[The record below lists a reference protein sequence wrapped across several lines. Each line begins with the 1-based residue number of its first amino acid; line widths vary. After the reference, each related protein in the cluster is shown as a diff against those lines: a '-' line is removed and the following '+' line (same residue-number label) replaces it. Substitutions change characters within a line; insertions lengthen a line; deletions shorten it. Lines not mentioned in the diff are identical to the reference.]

1 MAENTIDNLQIQIFG
16 SVTDAE
22 TSINHLIDAL
32 KNLNKH
38 LSVDTDA
45 SAFTKH
51 IGSLVSG
58 FQHLGTAVEGLDV
71 DKLKAVNKEIK
82 SLSGNL
88 SGLSS
93 VKGVGK
99 LLYNDEQKKQIDQL
113 KDSMKWLKDRKKNLK
128 SILPGTFGVGE
139 STMKE
144 FKATG
149 EWKNIQKLLGGKG
162 RTVTGASDNSGEI
175 RDIAQQWGISNADT
189 DSFDE
194 VVRKMAARISQID
207 NQIAEMK
214 NRKAEIDRLAGEMM
228 KPKAAQ
234 STLPLADDEIA
245 TYGQTVNTVATETEK
260 LTTVGENA
268 SMSLQSLADGL
279 MQLEGID
286 ISADQ
291 FSGVSS
297 ITNLALGLS
306 NTTGEGLTKS
316 LYGLTSGLDR
326 LSTVDFSGIDAEKIM
341 TTATAVNRFGYGS
354 SEKAGSNIVNAAN
367 GLTELAKVDVSNVN
381 AQNLIELGNAVGKF
395 GSAGATRAA
404 QNLPALATGMTQ
416 LMATLSNAPQVSEN
430 TIRLAEAMAQMSQRA
445 AGISNAV
452 NRAGNGL
459 NFFGTSARRIR
470 PHITSL
476 AALFGSLYANF
487 FLLIRAGRLAG
498 KAINYSSQ
506 MTEAMNVV
514 DVAFGKSSDKLKDF
528 MQDSIKQFGLG
539 RLAAAQYSSRF
550 QMMAKTMGISSE
562 QIGKAN
568 EFISGKI
575 QGNERA
581 YSELGDSVADM
592 SINLTKLSAD
602 MASLY
607 NQDYN
612 SVAED
617 MQSILTGMTKPLR
630 KYGVDISVAGMK
642 AFALKNGLD
651 ADIQS
656 MSQAEKALLR
666 YQMVMAQASGSMGDF
681 QKTADTWANSMR
693 TVKQLLQEFARI
705 LGEAFIQAFKPALIA
720 FRNFMSNLLTLTQ
733 SALNAVGKLLGW
745 KKIDFGGATLTEDM
759 EGYADALDEA
769 SGNAKK
775 LKGQLRGIDELNNLT
790 TNPKNSG
797 GGGDDTLGNITGAD
811 LWENIKE
818 TKEKY
823 ESTVKDWFDFGR
835 RIANTI
841 EDSLKNID
849 WEKIKKS
856 VSTGATNFASFLN
869 GLFKPTMFYAI
880 GGTIAEGI
888 NTGLTAAYSF
898 GEEFDFENFGVSVR
912 EGIKGFLEK
921 FDWSLL
927 GETINTWVQGFFDFC
942 KGLFGDKKL
951 WQDMFNAAVGLIGS
965 LDIDTIAV
973 IAGTIA
979 LANSRTWLRNNL
991 SSALSKTLGTSKIS
1005 LGELALTAGT
1015 CVVTVASVVLVADMI
1030 ATHALGYNP
1039 LTDQAAE
1046 PNYSG
1051 QYKGKKPQV
1060 YNNSGSR
1067 AGMPSNVGGNKA
1079 IPDRLK
1085 NNEKESAELTAS
1097 GFWTWVQNLEDDGAI
1112 GKVMANA
1119 MKLSVVYGSWAKDI
1133 ITSTKNLKIEWETFW
1148 DEYTTKITNFCIKN
1162 TNRIE
1167 KFKKQWEA
1175 FWFDIFDFWSDP
1187 IGKSGLE
1194 TALENLYTNGKKV
1207 IGNIKDLFKQLI
1219 TYFTGNTDTKG
1230 KSTVGMPDEVKK
1242 SLGLDKE
1249 KSFIDDVK
1257 TVGANI
1263 VKGILKGMTDE
1274 SGNIS
1279 LKALFDNFVKGL
1291 KKIFDI
1297 HSPSDKKEIKDIG
1310 KDIVLGV
1317 INGFDLVDFYTEMTD
1332 WWNTNVKP
1340 WFTVERWLGIANN
1353 IKTAI
1358 STKWNETKTQW
1369 VINLTN
1375 WWTNN
1380 VAPWFTL
1387 EKWQGIVQN
1396 IKNAIVN
1403 KWNEAVNWWRT
1414 NISSWWTNNVAP
1426 WFTLDKWKGIADGI
1440 RSGIVAKWNELVLWF
1455 AGNVGRI
1462 LDKAK
1467 EILSFANFNAIGKD
1481 IRKGIENPFS
1491 SAIATMTSLW
1501 NKLKTLVSGGLS
1513 MTVKINADTS
1523 GFNSAMEGM
1532 ATVTQDAV
1540 NIIEGLKTVVE
1551 EEKKKT
1557 PPKSTKKDPGTYTVL
1572 KKSAAGMPTFASGG
1586 FPTMGSMF
1594 IAGETYGQTEW
1605 LGDIN
1610 GRTGVVGGE
1619 EITGIRD
1626 AIVNTSNAEMQLLR
1640 QQNTLLQGILAK
1652 EFGISS
1658 DALFNSVR
1666 NSANNYQ
1673 RMNGTPAF

>member
-1 MAENTIDNLQIQIFG
+1 MAGNNLDTLQVQIFAATSG
-16 SVTDAE
+16 AE
-22 TSINHLIDAL
+22 KPIDDLISKLNQL
-32 KNLNKH
+32 KRV

-99 LLYNDEQKKQIDQL
+99 LLYNDEQKKQIDQI
-113 KDSMKWLKDRKKNLK
+113 KNDMKWLEGQKKKLK
-128 SILPGTFGVGE
+128 SLLPGVFGVGE

-144 FKATG
+144 LKATG
-149 EWKNIQKLLGGKG
+149 DWDNVKRLLGKK
-162 RTVTGASDNSGEI
+162 RVTGASDNSGEI
-175 RDIAQQWGISNADT
+175 RDIAKTTDWGIPSADT

-194 VVRKMAARISQID
+194 VVRKMAARIQQID
-207 NQIAEMK
+207 NHIANLK
-214 NRKAEIDRLAGEMM
+214 DRKEQIDRLASEMM

-245 TYGQTVNTVATETEK
+245 TYGQTVNTVAQETDK

-286 ISADQ
+286 ISVDQ

-416 LMATLSNAPQVSEN
+416 LMTTLSNAPQVSEN

-550 QMMAKTMGISSE
+550 QMMAKTMGMSSE

-607 NQDYN
+607 NQDYA

-617 MQSILTGMTKPLR
+617 MQSILTGQTKPLR
-630 KYGVDISVAGMK
+630 KFGVDISVAGMK

-656 MSQAEKALLR
+656 MSQAEKSLLR
-666 YQMVMAQASGSMGDF
+666 YQMVMTQASGSMGDF

-745 KKIDFGGATLTEDM
+745 EKIDFGGATLTEDM
-759 EGYADALDEA
+759 EGYADALDDA

-790 TNPKNSG
+790 TNPKG
-797 GGGDDTLGNITGAD
+797 GGGGGGDTLGNITGAD

-888 NTGLTAAYSF
+888 NTGLTSAYSF
-898 GEEFDFENFGVSVR
+898 GKEFDFENFGVSVR
-912 EGIKGFLEK
+912 EGIKGWLET
-921 FDWSLL
+921 FDWELL

-942 KGLFGDKKL
+942 KGLFGDKQL
-951 WQDMFNAAVGLIGS
+951 WKDMFDAAVKLIGTLDLSTIEILCLVPTLIFGASAVRNALVGAITSALGESVLSLPAIAVAFGGGLIIGNGAGQIVSYLSGDMESYEMYREQNPFTNDSEFGKANDDFWTTTFDFYKNGFDDVVEKLEQNNGMAWKLAIAHLLLPGS
-965 LDIDTIAV
+965 ECLYLVYDSGYKI
-973 IAGTIA
+973 G
-979 LANSRTWLRNNL
+979 
-991 SSALSKTLGTSKIS
+991 KTLRKAIEGELEYFKTHSIADFILNSFFDTEHMKIEGTSS
-1005 LGELALTAGT
+1005 
-1015 CVVTVASVVLVADMI
+1015 SFD
-1030 ATHALGYNP
+1030 
-1039 LTDQAAE
+1039 
-1046 PNYSG
+1046 
-1051 QYKGKKPQV
+1051 
-1060 YNNSGSR
+1060 
-1067 AGMPSNVGGNKA
+1067 NV
-1079 IPDRLK
+1079 
-1085 NNEKESAELTAS
+1085 
-1097 GFWTWVQNLEDDGAI
+1097 
-1112 GKVMANA
+1112 
-1119 MKLSVVYGSWAKDI
+1119 
-1133 ITSTKNLKIEWETFW
+1133 
-1148 DEYTTKITNFCIKN
+1148 
-1162 TNRIE
+1162 
-1167 KFKKQWEA
+1167 
-1175 FWFDIFDFWSDP
+1175 
-1187 IGKSGLE
+1187 
-1194 TALENLYTNGKKV
+1194 
-1207 IGNIKDLFKQLI
+1207 
-1219 TYFTGNTDTKG
+1219 
-1230 KSTVGMPDEVKK
+1230 PDEVKQQ
-1242 SLGLDKE
+1242 LGLENPLTFADIGK
-1249 KSFIDDVK
+1249 D
-1257 TVGANI
+1257 I
-1263 VKGILKGMTDE
+1263 VRGILKGMTDE

-1310 KDIVLGV
+1310 KNIVLGV

-1332 WWNTNVKP
+1332 WWNANVEP

-1358 STKWNETKTQW
+1358 STKWNETKNQW
-1369 VINLTN
+1369 QTNLTN

-1380 VAPWFTL
+1380 V
-1387 EKWQGIVQN
+1387 
-1396 IKNAIVN
+1396 
-1403 KWNEAVNWWRT
+1403 
-1414 NISSWWTNNVAP
+1414 SP

-1440 RSGIVAKWNELVLWF
+1440 RAGIVAKWNEVVLWF
-1455 AGNVGRI
+1455 AGAVGNI
-1462 LDKAK
+1462 VTKAK
-1467 EILSFANFNAIGKD
+1467 NTLTYSEFYSIGENIGKGLKTAFETF
-1481 IRKGIENPFS
+1481 IS
-1491 SAIATMTSLW
+1491 SITTLW
-1501 NKLKTLVSGGLS
+1501 NDLKKLVSGGLS
-1513 MTVKINADTS
+1513 MTIKMNADAS
-1523 GFNSAMEGM
+1523 GVTDTLNAMGDLGNAASE
-1532 ATVTQDAV
+1532 AIAAAILKAQEDA
-1540 NIIEGLKTVVE
+1540 GKDD
-1551 EEKKKT
+1551 
-1557 PPKSTKKDPGTYTVL
+1557 KKDPPGSPKTTTTYKTKTGNNGYVYTV
-1572 KKSAAGMPTFASGG
+1572 KKYATGG
-1586 FPTMGSMF
+1586 FPDIGSLAL
-1594 IAGETYGQTEW
+1594 IGETVGQTEI
-1605 LGDIN
+1605 LGNIN

-1658 DALFNSVR
+1658 NDLFTSVR
-1666 NSANNYQ
+1666 NSANDFLLRTGN
-1673 RMNGTPAF
+1673 PAF

>member
-113 KDSMKWLKDRKKNLK
+113 KDSMKWLKDQKKNLK

-162 RTVTGASDNSGEI
+162 RTVTGAFDNSGEI

-245 TYGQTVNTVATETEK
+245 TYGQTVNTVAQETDK

-354 SEKAGSNIVNAAN
+354 SDKAGSNIVNAAN

-416 LMATLSNAPQVSEN
+416 LMTTLSNAPQVSEN

-498 KAINYSSQ
+498 KAIDYSSQ

-666 YQMVMAQASGSMGDF
+666 YQMVMTQASGSMGDF

-720 FRNFMSNLLTLTQ
+720 FRNFMSNMLTLTQ

-745 KKIDFGGATLTEDM
+745 EKIDFGGATLTEDM
-759 EGYADALDEA
+759 EGYADALDDA

-790 TNPKNSG
+790 TNPKG
-797 GGGDDTLGNITGAD
+797 GGGGGGDTLGNITGAD

-835 RIANTI
+835 RIADTI
-841 EDSLKNID
+841 ENSLKDID

-869 GLFKPTMFYAI
+869 GLFKPTMFYEI

-898 GEEFDFENFGVSVR
+898 GKEFDFENFGVSVR
-912 EGIKGFLEK
+912 EGIKGWLET
-921 FDWSLL
+921 FDWELL
-927 GETINTWVQGFFDFC
+927 GETINTWVQGFFEFC
-942 KGLFGDKKL
+942 KGLFGDKQL
-951 WQDMFNAAVGLIGS
+951 WKDMFDAAVKLAGS
-965 LDIDTIAV
+965 IDIETVSILAGAITI
-973 IAGTIA
+973 INT
-979 LANSRTWLRNNL
+979 STWLRNALTNAFT
-991 SSALSKTLGTSKIS
+991 SAMGTSALSLPAIAVAFSGGLLIGNGAGQIVSYLSGDMESYEMYREQNPFTNDSEFGKANDDFWTTTFDFYKNGFNDVIEKLEQNNGMAWKLAIAHLLLPGSECLYLVYDSGYKIVKTLRKAIEGELEYFKTHSIADFILNSFFDTEHMKIEGTSS
-1005 LGELALTAGT
+1005 
-1015 CVVTVASVVLVADMI
+1015 SFD
-1030 ATHALGYNP
+1030 
-1039 LTDQAAE
+1039 
-1046 PNYSG
+1046 
-1051 QYKGKKPQV
+1051 
-1060 YNNSGSR
+1060 
-1067 AGMPSNVGGNKA
+1067 NV
-1079 IPDRLK
+1079 
-1085 NNEKESAELTAS
+1085 
-1097 GFWTWVQNLEDDGAI
+1097 
-1112 GKVMANA
+1112 
-1119 MKLSVVYGSWAKDI
+1119 
-1133 ITSTKNLKIEWETFW
+1133 
-1148 DEYTTKITNFCIKN
+1148 
-1162 TNRIE
+1162 
-1167 KFKKQWEA
+1167 
-1175 FWFDIFDFWSDP
+1175 
-1187 IGKSGLE
+1187 
-1194 TALENLYTNGKKV
+1194 
-1207 IGNIKDLFKQLI
+1207 
-1219 TYFTGNTDTKG
+1219 
-1230 KSTVGMPDEVKK
+1230 PDEVKEQ
-1242 SLGLDKE
+1242 LGLENPVTFADIGK
-1249 KSFIDDVK
+1249 D
-1257 TVGANI
+1257 I
-1263 VKGILKGMTDE
+1263 VRGILKGMIDE
-1274 SGNIS
+1274 SGKIS

-1317 INGFDLVDFYTEMTD
+1317 INGFDLVDFYAEMTD

-1369 VINLTN
+1369 VTNLTN
-1375 WWTNN
+1375 
-1380 VAPWFTL
+1380 
-1387 EKWQGIVQN
+1387 
-1396 IKNAIVN
+1396 
-1403 KWNEAVNWWRT
+1403 
-1414 NISSWWTNNVAP
+1414 WWTNNVAP

-1440 RSGIVAKWNELVLWF
+1440 RAGIVAKWNELVLWF
-1455 AGNVGRI
+1455 SGNVGKI
-1462 LDKAK
+1462 VDKAK
-1467 EILSFANFNAIGKD
+1467 EILSDKNFRDIGETIGKAL
-1481 IRKGIENPFS
+1481 REPFTTAINIMTNLWTNLKKII
-1491 SAIATMTSLW
+1491 SA
-1501 NKLKTLVSGGLS
+1501 GLTI
-1513 MTVKINADTS
+1513 TVQADTS
-1523 GFNSAMEGM
+1523 GFVSAIQNAYDLAGQSINFAEQVNEVIYGDKNQQ
-1532 ATVTQDAV
+1532 TTQDP
-1540 NIIEGLKTVVE
+1540 GGDP
-1551 EEKKKT
+1551 
-1557 PPKSTKKDPGTYTVL
+1557 PPKKYKGANA
-1572 KKSAAGMPTFASGG
+1572 SAYISHFASGG
-1586 FPTMGSMF
+1586 FPEIGSLAL
-1594 IAGETYGQTEW
+1594 IGETVGQTEI
-1605 LGDIN
+1605 LGNIN

-1658 DALFNSVR
+1658 NDLFTSVR
-1666 NSANNYQ
+1666 NSANDYMLRTGN
-1673 RMNGTPAF
+1673 PAF